1 MGKSLEWD
9 LRGLASAVGSEL
21 VGMGFFFISFF
32 FFSFSRFNYFKML
45 MILLIINVEI
55 LIWCFSC

>member
-21 VGMGFFFISFF
+21 VGMGFFFIFF
-32 FFSFSRFNYFKML
+32 FFPFPD
-45 MILLIINVEI
+45 LII
-55 LIWCFSC
+55 LKF